1 MNPGSHGGNNGA
13 PPAGAG
19 SRAGQSVEP
28 RATKLD
34 VLVAGAGPA
43 GLAAA
48 ICAAQR
54 GLTVTVLDPVGAV
67 QNKACG
73 EGLMP
78 AGVAALARMQVQLPE
93 RACWPLAGVAY
104 QSGRRRIQARFGPQ
118 QVAFG
123 VARNVLS
130 EALRRRASALGV
142 AFVRGR
148 LRALDASETGV
159 VAATDL
165 GAMHASFLVG
175 ADGLHSR
182 TRRLAGLEAPAAG
195 GPRRFGLRR
204 HFTQAPYSPFIE
216 VYLGAGREAYVTPV
230 DANRINVAFLTENP
244 AAGWEAH
251 VDAFPTLRAR
261 LTGPPADAVA
271 GAGPFWRPTHGIARG
286 RVALVGDAAG
296 YVDAVTGEGVS
307 LALLAAE
314 AWAAALPATAPDRA
328 YARAMRPARRHY
340 AGHARLLLACLRHR
354 WLVEPAL
361 VVLGW
366 FPRLLQAWVRAAV
379 TLPAPAPP

>member
-1 MNPGSHGGNNGA
+1 MNTGGDGGHNDA
-13 PPAGAG
+13 PPASASPRPGRGA
-19 SRAGQSVEP
+19 EP
-28 RATKLD
+28 RPPKPD

-67 QNKACG
+67 QHKACG

-78 AGVAALARMQVQLPE
+78 AGVAALARMQVQLPKT
-93 RACWPLAGVAY
+93 ACWPLAGVAY
-104 QSGRRRIQARFGPQ
+104 RSGRRRVQARFGPRE
-118 QVAFG
+118 VAFG

-148 LRALDASETGV
+148 LRALEGSETGV
-159 VAATDL
+159 VATTDAGAT
-165 GAMHASFLVG
+165 HANFLVG

-204 HFTQAPYSPFIE
+204 HFAQAPYSPFIE
-216 VYLGAGREAYVTPV
+216 VYLGAGQEAYVTPV
-230 DANRINVAFLTENP
+230 AADRINVAFLTEDP
-244 AAGWEAH
+244 AAGWDAH
-251 VDAFPTLRAR
+251 VNAFPALRAR
-261 LTGPPADAVA
+261 LTGAPADAVA

-314 AWAAALPATAPDRA
+314 AWAAALSATAPDRA

-354 WLVEPAL
+354 WVVAPAL

-379 TLPAPAPP
+379 TLPAPASR